1 MISKY
6 YNVLAEIA
14 DRYKIMQDDD
24 GAFRIKPDENTTI
37 FLTKP
42 FKIETSQYTIT
53 IRKGNKWIMLW
64 KGVNHVL
71 LEI

>member
-24 GAFRIKPDENTTI
+24 GAFRIKPDENTAI

-42 FKIETSQYTIT
+42 FKIETSQYTVT
-53 IRKGNKWIMLW
+53 IKKGNKWLMLW
-64 KGVNHVL
+64 KDVNHAII
-71 LEI
+71 EI

>member
-53 IRKGNKWIMLW
+53 IRKGNKWIILW
-64 KGVNHVL
+64 KGINHIIA
-71 LEI
+71 EI